1 MSTSD
6 EIYAPK
12 DSSAV
17 SESIHIDRFGG
28 LRACEIP
35 LSRISIFIGPQAS
48 GKSIAAKSIF
58 FCKSYP
64 REMLSAVFED
74 LNRQELHSKLK
85 KKFSEYFRSASQEQA
100 FSIRYENGEDF
111 IVVKAPAERKSNRQI
126 EINTS
131 EYFDK
136 EFASLR
142 KVFGKFRR
150 KAEAEGAADDFDYEF
165 KFQDNYFNR
174 HLARFGESWPVPQ
187 VFIPAGRAYY
197 SFLQGSIF
205 SLLSSNIPIDPFV
218 REFGSSYERYK
229 DFFFRRNATTGDAF
243 KKQLEMVL
251 RGSYVKREK
260 QDFILTPDSRE
271 TLISNSS
278 SGQQEVLPLLVMLEY
293 FQRLSTVRGRGVY
306 IEEPEAHLFPD
317 SQRKLVEL
325 LAYVFSAKSKSSQ
338 LILTTHSPYVCSS
351 ANNLLLAGD
360 ILSKIPGGARVPL
373 RGITSLGA
381 YLEFDH
387 LTASALAD
395 GSANSIIDVENRVID
410 TSYLDKASQ
419 DLMEQRERLL
429 MLEEQVSG
437 S

>member
-1 MSTSD
+1 MNSTDVVTSQN
-6 EIYAPK
+6 AQ
-12 DSSAV
+12 AARH
-17 SESIHIDRFGG
+17 ESIHIDKFGG
-28 LRACEIP
+28 LKSCSIP

-64 REMLSAVFED
+64 REMLAAVFED

-85 KKFSEYFRSASQEQA
+85 KKFSEYFRSASQEHA
-100 FSIRYENGEDF
+100 FSIVYRNGDDF
-111 IVVKAPAERKSNRQI
+111 IEVKAPAERKSSRQI

-142 KVFGKFRR
+142 KVFGKLRR
-150 KAEAEGAADDFDYEF
+150 KAEAAVAADDYDYEF

-174 HLARFGESWPVPQ
+174 HVARFGGSWPLPQ

-229 DFFFRRNATTGDAF
+229 DFFFRRSSETGDAF

-260 QDFILTPDSRE
+260 QDFILTPDRRE

-293 FQRLSTVRGRGVY
+293 FQKLANARGRGVY

-325 LAYVFSAKSKSSQ
+325 LAYVFSGRSKTSQ

-360 ILSKIPGGARVPL
+360 ILSKSGMRARVAL
-373 RGITSLGA
+373 RGITSLGSH
-381 YLEFDH
+381 LDFDH
-387 LTASALAD
+387 LTASALSD
-395 GSANSIIDVENRVID
+395 GGAESILDVEHRVID
-410 TSYLDKASQ
+410 TSYLDRASQ
-419 DLMEQRERLL
+419 DLMEQREKLL
-429 MLEEQVSG
+429 VLEEQLRG
-437 S
+437 A